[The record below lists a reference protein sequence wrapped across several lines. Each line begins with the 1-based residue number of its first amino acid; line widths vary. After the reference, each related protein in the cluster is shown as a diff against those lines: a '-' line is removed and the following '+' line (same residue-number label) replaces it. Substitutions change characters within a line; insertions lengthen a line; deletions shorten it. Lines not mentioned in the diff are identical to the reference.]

1 MSLIECSECGK
12 EISSHAARCVHCGFP
27 ANGTRPG
34 ICGKTTKL
42 LLGVLLL
49 SAVVGGVIWRES
61 LLLLFQ
67 IGQATESNGSAS
79 RTTSAIGTSATASPS
94 ARLASGSMAEHET
107 PADASDT
114 GSIDPRLIFEDS
126 PENATDD
133 TPLAPGTGT
142 TFFLP
147 ATSPSAILAA
157 SGSETIGTGL
167 GTSVDHETIVRRVI
181 ERDKEISRGFQALDY
196 THYWTTE
203 DLDKVAGCDASRK
216 ELLYALS
223 ALQLIDQKPEY
234 ELLIEFLRLEN
245 AAAMAVMDYY
255 RDLIVNRYT
264 RPANPF
270 FVTRLQKA
278 FSDIRKVEGKLEKY
292 GWKKV
297 YATWGQGKKET
308 TAR

>member
-1 MSLIECSECGK
+1 
-12 EISSHAARCVHCGFP
+12 
-27 ANGTRPG
+27 
-34 ICGKTTKL
+34 
-42 LLGVLLL
+42 
-49 SAVVGGVIWRES
+49 
-61 LLLLFQ
+61 
-67 IGQATESNGSAS
+67 
-79 RTTSAIGTSATASPS
+79 
-94 ARLASGSMAEHET
+94 
-107 PADASDT
+107 
-114 GSIDPRLIFEDS
+114 
-126 PENATDD
+126 
-133 TPLAPGTGT
+133 
-142 TFFLP
+142 
-147 ATSPSAILAA
+147 LAA

-181 ERDKEISRGFQALDY
+181 ERDKEITLRPIRPDY